1 MAMAVRRAD
10 GEISCEVKEVS
21 SFVDKYPFLKWPF
34 IRGTVSLVDS
44 LIWGFK
50 ALTYSANESAETEE
64 EILSEGEII
73 FSVVAALILGI
84 GLFFLLPVGL
94 AHLTKDFI
102 VGSAMQNIAEGII
115 RVAIFMIYILAITQ
129 MKEIARTF
137 QYHGAEHKSIHC
149 YEAGEELTV
158 KNAQKYSTL
167 HPRCGTSFLF
177 IVMVISIFVFSLV
190 GVENFWWRMLSRIVL
205 LPVVAGLAY
214 EFLKFT
220 AKHMDSP
227 VGRIL
232 SWPGMMIQKMTT
244 KEPEDDMVEVA
255 IASLKAVMRAEG
267 ELPPEETAANHNE
280 TGAANEE
287 DDPAIR
293 CIKGNVEDDGWQ
305 PPARPVKEEKKEEA
319 KAEAAVEEDDPSIRC
334 IKGNV
339 EDDGWQPPARPTKK

>member
-1 MAMAVRRAD
+1 MSKECSTKKSYGGQALIEGVMMRGGKHMAMAVRRAD
-10 GEISCEVKEVS
+10 GEISCEVQEVS

-64 EILSEGEII
+64 EVLSEGEII
-73 FSVVAALILGI
+73 FSVVAALVLGI

-102 VGSAMQNIAEGII
+102 VGSAMQNIVEGII
-115 RVAIFMIYILAITQ
+115 RVAIFMIYIVAITQ

-158 KNAQKYSTL
+158 KNAQKFSTL

-177 IVMVISIFVFSLV
+177 IVMVISIFVFSMV
-190 GVENFWWRMLSRIVL
+190 GVENFLWRMLSRIVL

-220 AKHMDSP
+220 AKHMDSSI
-227 VGRIL
+227 GRIL
-232 SWPGMMIQKMTT
+232 SWPGMMIQKLTT
-244 KEPEDDMVEVA
+244 KEPDDDMVEVA
-255 IASLKAVMRAEG
+255 IASLKAVMHAEG
-267 ELPPEETAANHNE
+267 ELPEEEKNSITEKEAAV
-280 TGAANEE
+280 EE

-293 CIKGNVEDDGWQ
+293 CIKGNVDDDGWQ
-305 PPARPVKEEKKEEA
+305 PPARPRKK
-319 KAEAAVEEDDPSIRC
+319 
-334 IKGNV
+334 
-339 EDDGWQPPARPTKK
+339 